1 MMHMLTFEGQKL
13 GNIIYR
19 RSILLIYIS
28 NNVCTYTWIGKTK
41 YTITTTNLRC
51 FTVDNIPSENKE

>member
-41 YTITTTNLRC
+41 YTITTTKFETLY
-51 FTVDNIPSENKE
+51 SG